1 MPIRLS
7 RFIYLKLREQKK
19 GIRIG
24 ERGIGNVERGI
35 GNSERR
41 REVEHGYREQGTESR
56 ELGTENRE
64 QGAGNK
70 ERGTGNIAK
79 AKRQKAKGNRKQFIV
94 DGEWRTRKR
103 EYREKLCLYRYFSRF
118 FGERQQ
124 NNKNQLSLCGI
135 YFGRG
140 K

>member
-1 MPIRLS
+1 MLCLFVS
-7 RFIYLKLREQKK
+7 LASFTSNLENKKK
-19 GIRIG
+19 GIRIR
-24 ERGIGNVERGI
+24 ERGT

-41 REVEHGYREQGTESR
+41 REVELGYREQGTESK

-64 QGAGNK
+64 KGAGNK

-79 AKRQKAKGNRKQFIV
+79 GKRQKGTGNSLWLTGSGEREKG
-94 DGEWRTRKR
+94 

-118 FGERQQ
+118 FGEWQQ

>member
-19 GIRIG
+19 GIRIR
-24 ERGIGNVERGI
+24 ERGT

-41 REVEHGYREQGTESR
+41 REVEHGYREQGTESK

-79 AKRQKAKGNRKQFIV
+79 TKRQKAKGNRKQFIV

-124 NNKNQLSLCGI
+124 IIKTS
-135 YFGRG
+135 
-140 K
+140 

>member
-1 MPIRLS
+1 MLCLFVCLAS
-7 RFIYLKLREQKK
+7 FTSNLENKKK
-19 GIRIG
+19 GIRIR
-24 ERGIGNVERGI
+24 ERGT

-41 REVEHGYREQGTESR
+41 REVEHGYREQGTESK

-64 QGAGNK
+64 QRTGGREQGAGNREHRK
-70 ERGTGNIAK
+70 NQK
-79 AKRQKAKGNRKQFIV
+79 AKGKGNRKQFIV

-124 NNKNQLSLCGI
+124 IIKTS
-135 YFGRG
+135 
-140 K
+140 

>member
-1 MPIRLS
+1 MLCLFVS
-7 RFIYLKLREQKK
+7 LASFTSNLENKKK
-19 GIRIG
+19 GIRIR
-24 ERGIGNVERGI
+24 ERGT

-41 REVEHGYREQGTESR
+41 REVELGYREQGTESK

-79 AKRQKAKGNRKQFIV
+79 GKRQKAKGNRKQFMV

-103 EYREKLCLYRYFSRF
+103 GIQREIMPISIF
-118 FGERQQ
+118 
-124 NNKNQLSLCGI
+124 
-135 YFGRG
+135 
-140 K
+140 